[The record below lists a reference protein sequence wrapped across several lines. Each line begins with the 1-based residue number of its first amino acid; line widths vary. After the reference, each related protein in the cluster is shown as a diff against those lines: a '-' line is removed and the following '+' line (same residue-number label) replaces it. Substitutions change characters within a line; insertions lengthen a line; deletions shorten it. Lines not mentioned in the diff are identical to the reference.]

1 MQPIVDTIIHYH
13 TTYRKPDQVKPFC
26 FLYTSACILR
36 TIFLQLFISIC
47 TLLAF
52 MMVLWYSSQKMT
64 QSKRGI

>member
-1 MQPIVDTIIHYH
+1 MKEKLNEAIGLSSYICLHLKNY
-13 TTYRKPDQVKPFC
+13 
-26 FLYTSACILR
+26 
-36 TIFLQLFISIC
+36 FLQIFISIC